1 MPLWNVKTVTLLDRA
16 HLYIWGKL
24 LRLCWIEIQKINFL
38 FWCCMPIAHSRRK
51 FLEENVKI
59 SKHLVCQVIFSS
71 CFPLNNNR
79 LEVDRQQFFGINLV
93 IKKNFWFQQIHR
105 HKYLQFLPHTYV
117 QCTHSIHIFLD

>member
-24 LRLCWIEIQKINFL
+24 FRLCWIEIQKINFL

-93 IKKNFWFQQIHR
+93 IKKNFWFQQIHH
-105 HKYLQFLPHTYV
+105 HKYISNFY
-117 QCTHSIHIFLD
+117 HILMYNVHIVFIYP